1 MNSFFDFKQNSSD
14 NRRKGGFLMENFDFH
29 VTTDIRFGKD
39 RLGELPQVLNN
50 FGKNVLLVYGGGSIK
65 RNGLYDKL
73 YELFNQNDNNVVEL
87 AGVDPNPRI
96 ETVQK
101 GVQLCK
107 EHAIDVVLPVGG
119 GSVIDCSKAVA
130 ACVFVSGDLWENF
143 VLQKNYKGPA
153 LPIVTILTLAATGSE
168 MNGTC
173 VISNMDAQI
182 KLGVHGTTNLLPK
195 VSFLDPT
202 NTFSVGA
209 YQTAAGSADIL
220 SHLMENYFNATE
232 GTEVQDEI
240 AEGLMKTVI
249 KYLPVAL
256 DEPDN
261 YIARANLMWA
271 STLALNG
278 LVGKGKKG
286 SWSCHAMEHELSAF
300 YDITHGVGLAML
312 TPRWMAHILDEDTL
326 PKLQRFAEEVWNVK
340 EKEPKR
346 TAEIG
351 IQKLYDFFVSCNIPM
366 TLSGVGIQTEENFE
380 EMGQRAVAHSSI
392 SNQGFVPLHE
402 DDVVSIYRDCMS
414 ESSFV

>member
-1 MNSFFDFKQNSSD
+1 
-14 NRRKGGFLMENFDFH
+14 MENFDFH

-39 RLGELPQVLNN
+39 RLSELPDVLNN

-65 RNGLYDKL
+65 KSGLYDEL
-73 YELFNQNDNNVVEL
+73 YDQLNQNGNHVVEL

-107 EHAIDVVLPVGG
+107 ENDVDVVLPVGG
-119 GSVIDCSKAVA
+119 GSVIDCSKAIA
-130 ACVFVSGDLWENF
+130 ASVFVEGDLWENF
-143 VLQKNYKGPA
+143 VIQRNYEGPA

-182 KLGVHGTTNLLPK
+182 KLGVHGKSLLPK

-202 NTFSVGA
+202 NTYSVNA

-220 SHLMENYFNATE
+220 SHLIENYFNATL

-261 YIARANLMWA
+261 YTARANLMWA

-278 LVGKGKKG
+278 LVGNGKKG

-300 YDITHGVGLAML
+300 YDITHGVGLSIII
-312 TPRWMAHILDEDTL
+312 PRWMGHILDENTI
-326 PKLQRFAEEVWNVK
+326 PKFQRFAQEIWDVDEED
-340 EKEPKR
+340 PKR
-346 TAEIG
+346 AAEIG
-351 IQKLYDFFVSCNIPM
+351 IQKFYDFLASCGIPM
-366 TLSGVGIQTEENFE
+366 TLPEVGIQTEEDLQK
-380 EMGQRAVAHSSI
+380 MAHRAVEHSSI
-392 SNQGFVPLHE
+392 STKGFVPLNE
-402 DDVVSIYRDCMS
+402 YDVESIYRACM
-414 ESSFV
+414 EDASFV

>member
-1 MNSFFDFKQNSSD
+1 
-14 NRRKGGFLMENFDFH
+14 MENFDFH

-240 AEGLMKTVI
+240 AEG
-249 KYLPVAL
+249 
-256 DEPDN
+256 
-261 YIARANLMWA
+261 
-271 STLALNG
+271 S
-278 LVGKGKKG
+278 
-286 SWSCHAMEHELSAF
+286 
-300 YDITHGVGLAML
+300 
-312 TPRWMAHILDEDTL
+312 
-326 PKLQRFAEEVWNVK
+326 
-340 EKEPKR
+340 
-346 TAEIG
+346 
-351 IQKLYDFFVSCNIPM
+351 
-366 TLSGVGIQTEENFE
+366 
-380 EMGQRAVAHSSI
+380 
-392 SNQGFVPLHE
+392 
-402 DDVVSIYRDCMS
+402 
-414 ESSFV
+414 

>member
-1 MNSFFDFKQNSSD
+1 
-14 NRRKGGFLMENFDFH
+14 MEDFDFH
-29 VTTDIRFGKD
+29 VTTDIRFGKE
-39 RLGELPQVLNN
+39 RLDELPQVLNT

-65 RNGLYDKL
+65 KSGLYDKL
-73 YELFNQNDNNVVEL
+73 YEQFQQNDNNVIEL

-107 EHAIDVVLPVGG
+107 KNEIDVVLPVGG
-119 GSVIDCSKAVA
+119 GSVIDCSKAIA
-130 ACVFVSGDLWENF
+130 AGVFVSGDLWENF
-143 VLQKNYKGPA
+143 VLPKNYKGPA
-153 LPIVTILTLAATGSE
+153 LPIVTVLTLAATGSE

-182 KLGVHGTTNLLPK
+182 KLGVHGQSLLPK

-202 NTFSVGA
+202 NTFSVSP

-220 SHLMENYFNATE
+220 SHLIENYFNATP

-256 DEPDN
+256 EKPDN
-261 YIARANLMWA
+261 YTARANLMWA

-278 LVGKGKKG
+278 LVGNGKKG

-300 YDITHGVGLAML
+300 YDITHGVGLSIII
-312 TPRWMAHILDEDTL
+312 PRWMEHILDENTI
-326 PKLQRFAEEVWNVK
+326 PKFQRFAQEIWGIKEE
-340 EKEPKR
+340 EPKR
-346 TAEIG
+346 AAELG
-351 IQKLYDFFVSCNIPM
+351 IQKFYEFLASCGIPM
-366 TLSGVGIQTEENFE
+366 TLPEAGIQTEENLE
-380 EMGQRAVAHSSI
+380 EMANRAVAHSSI
-392 SNQGFVPLHE
+392 STQGFVPLQE
-402 DDVVSIYRDCMS
+402 DDVASIYRACMT
-414 ESSFV
+414 ETSFA